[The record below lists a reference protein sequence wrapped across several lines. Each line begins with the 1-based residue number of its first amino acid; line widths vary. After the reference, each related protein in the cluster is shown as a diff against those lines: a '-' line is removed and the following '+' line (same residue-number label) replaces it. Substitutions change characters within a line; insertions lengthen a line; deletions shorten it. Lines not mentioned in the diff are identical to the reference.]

1 MTSFRTALLV
11 LALGAMTTMAPAQD
25 FTAGGIKVSRA
36 WTREVPAGAKV
47 AAGFMTITNSGKEA
61 DTLIGGS
68 IPLAGKFE
76 VHEMK
81 MDGGIMQMRQLTPGL
96 VLKPGET
103 VVLKPGSFH
112 LMFIDL
118 KQGPKRGTPVKGTLI
133 FEKAGKI
140 EIEYQVQP
148 IGARDLGTGGALESS
163 PATTLTRH
171 GPHGH

>member
-1 MTSFRTALLV
+1 MTCFRTAFLV
-11 LALGAMTTMAPAQD
+11 LALGATTTVVATAQD
-25 FTAGGIKVSRA
+25 FTAGGIKVSKV
-36 WTREVPAGAKV
+36 WTREVPAGARV
-47 AAGFMTITNSGKEA
+47 AAGFMTITNSGKEP

-68 IPLAGKFE
+68 FPLAGKFE

-133 FEKAGKI
+133 FDKAGKI
-140 EIEYQVQP
+140 EVEYTVEGM
-148 IGARDLGTGGALESS
+148 GARERADGSPGTKPKGG
-163 PATTLTRH
+163 
-171 GPHGH
+171 GHGHN